1 MRDYEVTVI
10 IQPEL
15 EDEQRKELIGQIGD
29 LLLPGQEGDDQVSF
43 DHWGRRQLAYPI
55 RKYTDGYY
63 VFYDGLLDPERVRD
77 IERSMQYMEDVLRY
91 LVIRKPE

>member
-15 EDEQRKELIGQIGD
+15 EDEQRNELISQIGE
-29 LLLPGQEGDDQVSF
+29 LILPDQEDDNKVSF
-43 DHWGRRQLAYPI
+43 DHWGRRKLAYPI
-55 RKYTDGYY
+55 LKHTDGYY
-63 VFYDGLLDPERVRD
+63 IFYDGLLDSERIRD